1 MDGSDHGRH
10 DETKDNGSIDSQV
23 EEMLLKIVIFMKK
36 VTNIGTV
43 VIGSFSQ
50 TWSWKIIRMRAL
62 HAGVSI

>member
-10 DETKDNGSIDSQV
+10 NETKNNGSIDSQV
-23 EEMLLKIVIFMKK
+23 EEMLLKIVIFLKK
-36 VTNIGTV
+36 VTYIGSV

-50 TWSWKIIRMRAL
+50 TWRRKIIRMRAI